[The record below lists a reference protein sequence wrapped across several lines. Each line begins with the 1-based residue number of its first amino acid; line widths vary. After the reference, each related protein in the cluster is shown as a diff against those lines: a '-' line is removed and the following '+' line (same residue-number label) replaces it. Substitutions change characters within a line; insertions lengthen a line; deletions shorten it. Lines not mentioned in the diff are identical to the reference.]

1 MGFLRRGQLTSDQLD
16 KRFWQLIEGPDWL
29 RRPHVA
35 LGLLCGDRA
44 IALKGRRMIMLDLLK
59 QTNAVYTKLSEDP
72 ILRSL
77 YTVLQQIVEKLH
89 FSQTRRHYY
98 SPVQRVRNGQMR
110 FLNDVGQ

>member
-1 MGFLRRGQLTSDQLD
+1 M
-16 KRFWQLIEGPDWL
+16 
-29 RRPHVA
+29 A

-44 IALKGRRMIMLDLLK
+44 IALKRGRMIVLDLLK
-59 QTNAVYTKLSEDP
+59 QTNTVSNKPSEDS

-77 YTVLQQIVEKLH
+77 YIVLQQIVEKLH

-98 SPVQRVRNGQMR
+98 SPVQRVRNDQMR